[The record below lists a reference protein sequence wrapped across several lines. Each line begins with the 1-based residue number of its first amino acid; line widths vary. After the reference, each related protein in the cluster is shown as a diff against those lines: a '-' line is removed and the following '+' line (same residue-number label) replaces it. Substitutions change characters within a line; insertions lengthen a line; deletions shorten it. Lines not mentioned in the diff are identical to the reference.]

1 VRDVIANKLRFPPEK
16 LKEISFCNI
25 HRLPSRKDAAQSN
38 GTSSTKA
45 NPIVVKIKK
54 WETSARF
61 WKLLV

>member
-54 WETSARF
+54 
-61 WKLLV
+61 